1 MKNLHVYIDDEF
13 KKNRKKGDK
22 EIVDSITKAFAKC
35 EQEWINTARI
45 AFHAGY
51 PHAARVGACA
61 LVAVVKDNKV
71 YVANA
76 GDSKAMLFR
85 KNGDDFE
92 RVKLSKTF
100 NANKKYEQER
110 LRN

>member
-1 MKNLHVYIDDEF
+1 MKNLHVYIDDEL

-45 AFHAGY
+45 AFHGGY

-61 LVAVVKDNKV
+61 LVAVVKYNKV

>member
-1 MKNLHVYIDDEF
+1 MKNLHVFIDDEL
-13 KKNRKKGDK
+13 KKCRSKGDK
-22 EIVDSITKAFAKC
+22 EIAESITKAFAKC
-35 EQEWINTARI
+35 EEEWINTART
-45 AFHAGY
+45 AFHGGY

-76 GDSKAMLFR
+76 GDSKGMLVR
-85 KNGDDFE
+85 KNGEEYE

-110 LRN
+110 LRS